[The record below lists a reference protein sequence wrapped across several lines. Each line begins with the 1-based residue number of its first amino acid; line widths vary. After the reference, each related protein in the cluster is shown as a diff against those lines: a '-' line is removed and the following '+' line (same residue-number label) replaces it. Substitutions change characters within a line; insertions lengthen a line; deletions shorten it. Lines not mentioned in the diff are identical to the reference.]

1 MEIGKME
8 DFTID
13 QFAGS
18 MALILGSIGG
28 LLMIIWK
35 SRCKCSMNC
44 CYLFRCS
51 REPPPDEKDES
62 DEEKENEKPKRS
74 NPIGK
79 PRRSPRLNPP
89 PEEEEEI
96 ISPPQP

>member
-1 MEIGKME
+1 MQIGKME

-35 SRCKCSMNC
+35 SRCECDMNC
-44 CYLFRCS
+44 CYVWKCHR
-51 REPPPDEKDES
+51 RPPPDDTGGGS
-62 DEEKENEKPKRS
+62 DEESIVPKSKPPLPSRPPS
-74 NPIGK
+74 VELRMDNP
-79 PRRSPRLNPP
+79 
-89 PEEEEEI
+89 
-96 ISPPQP
+96 

>member
-1 MEIGKME
+1 MQIGKME

-35 SRCKCSMNC
+35 SRCECDMNC
-44 CYLFRCS
+44 CYVWKCHR
-51 REPPPDEKDES
+51 RPPPDDTGGGS
-62 DEEKENEKPKRS
+62 DEENIVPKSKPPLPSRPPS
-74 NPIGK
+74 LELRMDNP
-79 PRRSPRLNPP
+79 
-89 PEEEEEI
+89 
-96 ISPPQP
+96 

>member
-44 CYLFRCS
+44 CYLFQCS
-51 REPPPDEKDES
+51 REPPKDDNEDAS
-62 DEEKENEKPKRS
+62 DEEGVAKPKLL
-74 NPIGK
+74 PPK
-79 PRRSPRLNPP
+79 PPVAETQLPNDAP
-89 PEEEEEI
+89 
-96 ISPPQP
+96 

>member
-1 MEIGKME
+1 ME

-35 SRCKCSMNC
+35 SRCKCGMNC
-44 CYLFRCS
+44 CGLFKCS
-51 REPPPDEKDES
+51 REPPS
-62 DEEKENEKPKRS
+62 DEGLRGS
-74 NPIGK
+74 G
-79 PRRSPRLNPP
+79 SDG
-89 PEEEEEI
+89 EEAAFA
-96 ISPPQP
+96 SPQPSTKRRGSRNPS

>member
-1 MEIGKME
+1 MRIGKME

-35 SRCKCSMNC
+35 SRCKCGMNC
-44 CYLFRCS
+44 CGLFKCS
-51 REPPPDEKDES
+51 REPPTDEGDGSDDEKA
-62 DEEKENEKPKRS
+62 KVVKP
-74 NPIGK
+74 IK
-79 PRRSPRLNPP
+79 PDMLRRSPRLNPEVRVGEAEVETP
-89 PEEEEEI
+89 PN
-96 ISPPQP
+96 P

>member
-18 MALILGSIGG
+18 LALILGSIGG

-35 SRCKCSMNC
+35 SRCACRINC
-44 CYLFRCS
+44 CWLFRCE
-51 REPPPDEKDES
+51 RLPPPNENINAES
-62 DEEKENEKPKRS
+62 DEENNLEQQN
-74 NPIGK
+74 NNNNNNDNII
-79 PRRSPRLNPP
+79 PR
-89 PEEEEEI
+89 
-96 ISPPQP
+96 PQAVVNNDQP

>member
-44 CYLFRCS
+44 CYLFQCS
-51 REPPPDEKDES
+51 REPPKDDAGTDDEA
-62 DEEKENEKPKRS
+62 EEEVKPTL
-74 NPIGK
+74 
-79 PRRSPRLNPP
+79 RRSVRLNPP
-89 PEEEEEI
+89 VEEEEI
-96 ISPPQP
+96 TPPDP

>member
-18 MALILGSIGG
+18 LALILGSIGG

-35 SRCKCSMNC
+35 SRCECDMNC
-44 CYLFRCS
+44 CYIWRCH
-51 REPPPDEKDES
+51 RAPPKEGEEQGSD
-62 DEEKENEKPKRS
+62 DEENILPKKKIIVKKPENQE
-74 NPIGK
+74 
-79 PRRSPRLNPP
+79 
-89 PEEEEEI
+89 PEPEPE
-96 ISPPQP
+96 P